1 MCGYTMTITYMNL
14 VTLLLSFFSLPS
26 GDRKPPKSLFL
37 AISSFLFRILAIY
50 LQVKKDWCQ
59 HRLLPASAAAAPA
72 VRELNCGGGYGVVVV
87 QCWRH
92 Q

>member
-1 MCGYTMTITYMNL
+1 L
-14 VTLLLSFFSLPS
+14 V
-26 GDRKPPKSLFL
+26 
-37 AISSFLFRILAIY
+37 ISSFLFRILAIY

-59 HRLLPASAAAAPA
+59 HRLLPASAAAAAAAPA
-72 VRELNCGGGYGVVVV
+72 VRELNCGGGYGGVVVV

>member
-1 MCGYTMTITYMNL
+1 L
-14 VTLLLSFFSLPS
+14 V
-26 GDRKPPKSLFL
+26 
-37 AISSFLFRILAIY
+37 ISSFLFRILAIY

-59 HRLLPASAAAAPA
+59 HRLLPASAAAAAAAPAPA